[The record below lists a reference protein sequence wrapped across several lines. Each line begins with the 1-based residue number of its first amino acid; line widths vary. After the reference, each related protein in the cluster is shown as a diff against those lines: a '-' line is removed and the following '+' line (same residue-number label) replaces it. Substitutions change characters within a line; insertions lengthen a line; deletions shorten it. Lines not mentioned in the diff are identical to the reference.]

1 LFAIHLVRYKEIMP
15 SDSNTGFL
23 KKNNRWLM
31 IFVGLLLLII
41 VVLVAFSF
49 YLNEKNQRILSP
61 LKDAVRYVELEATE
75 VHQWVESLLE
85 RQEKIN
91 FDHVWFLLDLST
103 FKFREMLEDDD
114 EIKKSIIPDDLVKG
128 LTAALEGLD
137 DDIAA
142 YKAAVIW
149 QADHQTPPSITT
161 SEDHDYEHH
170 HADILARLD
179 NIDNLIQ
186 LYFQKDMRLS
196 RYLTAGAIALC
207 FLLAGT
213 IGMTFRRFL
222 KQKADHYS
230 ALDSAYDELKNE
242 VNERK
247 LAEEQL
253 AQSETL
259 FRTVFE
265 TSPDAVVIT
274 RIEDSIIVDVND
286 GFTTYTG
293 YDRGEVI
300 GRAVPEIDIWQDL
313 DQRKVLLDEVLKKG
327 FANNWEAV
335 FRTKAGDFITCLVST
350 KKTNINGEPHL
361 LAVIRDITD
370 RKISEKMIQAAN
382 KFLRIT
388 NRHTSM
394 GPMLKEFIAE
404 VKELTQCSA
413 AAIRIMDR
421 EGNIPYA
428 EAEGF
433 STDFCA
439 LEGNLSLHS
448 DNGMC
453 VRVIKNNPD
462 GLTPYFTRKGSY
474 FVNST
479 SALLSGITDDQK
491 KILRNACQRYGYE
504 SLALIPIR
512 SGNTTLGLIQVAD
525 REPDAFTTDEVTIL
539 ESAALQLGT
548 AIQRVCAEQA
558 LKVSHDELEI
568 RVAQRTEMLQRAKD
582 QLVIEV
588 EERKK
593 KEQELLGYQQRLRH
607 LSSELLQT
615 EERERR
621 RIATEI
627 HDRIGQ
633 SLAVNKIQLGS
644 LQAEIDSQ
652 DLKTKI
658 EDIRELLSQTIRDT
672 RTLTFELSPPVLYE
686 LGLQAALEWLAE
698 IVRKQSGL
706 KVDVAGDGSD
716 QRLDA
721 EKRVLLFRICRELL
735 FNVVRHAGANRARLS
750 LRGDGAAIMV
760 KISDDGRGFDP
771 DLLRAGYDP
780 FKRGFGLFSIREQL
794 QHHGGMFEV
803 DPTPGCG
810 SVLTIV
816 MPLTIAADLAEEV

>member
-1 LFAIHLVRYKEIMP
+1 MP
-15 SDSNTGFL
+15 
-23 KKNNRWLM
+23 KNLIIGIAKTKNRWL
-31 IFVGLLLLII
+31 IFSVGFLLLII
-41 VVLVAFSF
+41 LSLVVFSF
-49 YLNEKNQRILSP
+49 FKIQKNQKIVSS
-61 LKDAVRYVELEATE
+61 LKTYVHHLQLETAE
-75 VHQWVESLLE
+75 VHRWI
-85 RQEKIN
+85 EKILE
-91 FDHVWFLLDLST
+91 DQLKGDIEYVWFKLELSVNV
-103 FKFREMLEDDD
+103 FREMLEGGGDKL
-114 EIKKSIIPDDLVKG
+114 ILTIPDELASELKMHLKDLD
-128 LTAALEGLD
+128 A
-137 DDIAA
+137 DIAD

-149 QADHQTPPSITT
+149 LLNPEVKPASTLPN
-161 SEDHDYEHH
+161 EHDYEH
-170 HADILARLD
+170 AYVAIIKRLD
-179 NIDNLIQ
+179 GMERPIDLFLQ
-186 LYFQKDMRLS
+186 GDLLFFKKLMG
-196 RYLTAGAIALC
+196 GAVVIC
-207 FLLAGT
+207 ILLAGLVAT
-213 IGMTFRRFL
+213 TFQRFL
-222 KQKADHYS
+222 KQKDDDYL
-230 ALDSAYDELKNE
+230 ALGATHEKLIDEMRD
-242 VNERK
+242 RK
-247 LAEEQL
+247 LAEEALQ
-253 AQSETL
+253 QSATL

-265 TSPDAVVIT
+265 TSPDAIIIT
-274 RIEDSIIVDVND
+274 RVEDSVIVDVNE
-286 GFTTYTG
+286 GFTAYTG

-300 GRAVPEIDIWQDL
+300 GRSVLDIEIWQDL
-313 DQRKVLLDEVLKKG
+313 DLRKAYLNEVFEKG
-327 FANNWEAV
+327 YAFNREAD
-335 FRTKAGDFITCLVST
+335 FCTKAGTLITCLLST
-350 KKTNINGEPHL
+350 KNIVINDEPHL
-361 LAVIRDITD
+361 LTVVRDITD
-370 RKISEKMIQAAN
+370 RKFYQRKNQAAN
-382 KFLRIT
+382 SFLRIT
-388 NRHTSM
+388 NRHTNM
-394 GPMLKEFIAE
+394 RPMLNEFIAE
-404 VKELTQCSA
+404 IKELTQCSA
-413 AAIRIMDR
+413 AAVRIMDQ

-428 EAEGF
+428 QAVGF
-433 STDFCA
+433 SSDFCT
-439 LEGNLSLHS
+439 LEGNLSIHS
-448 DNGMC
+448 DEGMC
-453 VRVIKNNPD
+453 IRVMKNDPD
-462 GLTPYFTRKGSY
+462 DLTPYFTQNGSY

-479 SALLSGITDDQK
+479 SALLSGITEDQK
-491 KILRNACQRYGYE
+491 KILRNTCHRYGYE

-512 SGNTTLGLIQVAD
+512 SGNTTLGLIHVAD
-525 REPDAFTTDEVTIL
+525 QESGAITIDSVKIL

-548 AIQRVCAEQA
+548 AIQRICAEQA
-558 LKVSHDELEI
+558 LKESHEELEK
-568 RVAQRTEMLQRAKD
+568 RVDQRTEMLQRAKD
-582 QLVIEV
+582 QLQLEV
-588 EERKK
+588 EVRKK

-658 EDIRELLSQTIRDT
+658 EYIRELLSQTIRDT

-735 FNVVRHAGANRARLS
+735 FNVVKHAGANRARLS

-760 KISDDGRGFDP
+760 KISDDGTGFDP

>member
-1 LFAIHLVRYKEIMP
+1 MK
-15 SDSNTGFL
+15 S
-23 KKNNRWLM
+23 NRWMM

-41 VVLVAFSF
+41 SVLVAFSF

-61 LKDAVRYVELEATE
+61 LRNAVRYVELEATK
-75 VHQWVESLLE
+75 VHLWIESLLKS
-85 RQEKIN
+85 QAKID
-91 FDHVWFLLDLST
+91 FDYVWFQLDQST
-103 FKFREMLEDDD
+103 FKFREMLEGNDK
-114 EIKKSIIPDDLVKG
+114 IQKGIIPGELAKE
-128 LTAALEGLD
+128 LTAVLKGLD

-142 YKAAVIW
+142 YKAAVVW
-149 QADHQTPPSITT
+149 QADNRIPPGKDT
-161 SEDHDYEHH
+161 SDDHDYEHRY
-170 HADILARLD
+170 AAVLARLD

-186 LYFQKDMRLS
+186 LYFHNDMRLS
-196 RYLTAGAIALC
+196 RNLTAGAIALC
-207 FLLAGT
+207 FLLAVT
-213 IGMTFRRFL
+213 IAMTFMRFL
-222 KQKADHYS
+222 KQKADDYS
-230 ALDSAYDELKNE
+230 ALDAAYDKLKNE

-247 LAEEQL
+247 LAEEAL
-253 AQSETL
+253 DQSTTL
-259 FRTVFE
+259 FQTVFE

-274 RIEDSIIVDVND
+274 RIEDSIIVDVNTS
-286 GFTTYTG
+286 FKAYTG
-293 YDRGEVI
+293 YDRGEVV
-300 GRAVPEIDIWQDL
+300 GQSVFDINVWKDL
-313 DQRKVLLDEVLKKG
+313 DQRKILLGEVFEKG
-327 FANNWEAV
+327 FAHNWETV
-335 FRTKAGDFITCLVST
+335 FRTKAGTFITCLIST
-350 KKTNINGEPHL
+350 KKIDINAEPHL
-361 LAVIRDITD
+361 LSVIRDITD
-370 RKISEKMIQAAN
+370 RKIQEKMIQAAN
-382 KFLRIT
+382 SFLRIT
-388 NRHTSM
+388 NRHINMRS
-394 GPMLKEFIAE
+394 MLKEFIAE
-404 VKELTQCSA
+404 IKVLTKCSA
-413 AAIRIMDR
+413 AAVRIMDQ

-428 EAEGF
+428 EAAGF
-433 STDFCA
+433 SPDFCT
-439 LEGNLSLHS
+439 LEGNLSIHS
-448 DNGMC
+448 DEGMC
-453 VRVIKNNPD
+453 IRVIKNDPD
-462 GLTPYFTRKGSY
+462 GLAPYFTQNGSY
-474 FVNST
+474 FVNNT
-479 SALLSGITDDQK
+479 SALFSGIAEDQK
-491 KILRNACQRYGYE
+491 KILRNTCQRYGYE

-512 SGNTTLGLIQVAD
+512 SGNTTLGLIHVAD
-525 REPDAFTTDEVTIL
+525 REPDAITTDMVNIL

-548 AIQRVCAEQA
+548 AIQRICAEQA
-558 LKVSHDELEI
+558 LKESHEELEK
-568 RVAQRTEMLQRAKD
+568 RVDQRTEMLQRAKD
-582 QLVIEV
+582 QLQLEV
-588 EERKK
+588 EVRKK

-658 EDIRELLSQTIRDT
+658 EYIRELLSQTIRDT

-735 FNVVRHAGANRARLS
+735 FNVVKHAGANRARLS

-760 KISDDGRGFDP
+760 KISDDGTGFDP